1 MENDMAIKILR
12 MREHYCSWE
21 NVAERFGE
29 SYTSAERIRDSL
41 RLWAK
46 LKGVD
51 VNWAFP
57 QLANKGNGIWGIEP
71 PKGWLKEIEKKLG
84 RFGKK
89 GKTETTH

>member
-12 MREHYCSWE
+12 MREHYCSWD

-29 SYTSAERIRDSL
+29 SYPSAERIRDAL

-51 VNWAFP
+51 VDWAFP

-71 PKGWLKEIEKKLG
+71 PQGWLQKIEQKLG
-84 RFGKK
+84 RKK
-89 GKTETTH
+89 PG

>member
-12 MREHYCSWE
+12 MREHY
-21 NVAERFGE
+21 
-29 SYTSAERIRDSL
+29 SL